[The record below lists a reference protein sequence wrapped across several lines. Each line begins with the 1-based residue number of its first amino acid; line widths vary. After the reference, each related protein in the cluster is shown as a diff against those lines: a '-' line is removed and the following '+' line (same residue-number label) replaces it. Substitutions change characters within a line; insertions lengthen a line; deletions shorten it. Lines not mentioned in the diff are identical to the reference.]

1 MSETPAPT
9 SEPASEGTNPA
20 PNGAAADWVDRSF
33 RVALRPSADPEG
45 LASERRLA
53 ERVLERAES
62 LWRDYDANTPP
73 KLVDRY
79 ELQEEIGHGGMG
91 VVYRA
96 VDKTL
101 GREVAIKTI
110 RRRAQDIAEVRS
122 RFVEEAKVSSSLEH
136 PGIVPIHDLVFSVD
150 GAPFFVMKLIRGRTF
165 QSLLTD
171 SKTTGAPRRALLQVF
186 ESACQAIA
194 YAHAKGVLHRDI
206 KPSNVMVGEFGEV
219 HVLDW
224 GLVKIAAGTTE
235 SLAGENSGEF
245 SADATRFGDVL
256 GTAAY
261 MSPEQALGE
270 VQRISSRTDV
280 FNLGAMLL
288 EILTGEPP
296 YPGPDSRSEVRR
308 ARNGCSERAAAQ
320 LAASGIEAGLREIVL
335 ACLEFDPESRPKDAG
350 ELTRRLAE
358 HLTSESERIRRSEI
372 AAVEARAAAAHERR
386 VRFITMGAASILLL
400 LGYWSLRTA
409 IDAEDTRRA
418 HALSNDRRIASA
430 LHQAEL
436 LRAGSESATTPD
448 LAKLRAALAASDEA
462 AQLASDPDASSD
474 VRARSIALR
483 SELTALVDEV
493 EREANLR
500 TKLDYLRIRTDHDP
514 DPRLLREA
522 TLAELAS
529 AGIDVENGEIAE
541 LAARVRTMRG
551 AARIVEALDDYLLS
565 QSPGGGITPQTNRVV
580 ALANALDTEPTR
592 QAIREAFAHGDHA
605 ALTPIAATA
614 IEGLPSE
621 TYLLLARAL
630 GRLGESA
637 AAIAIFEVAV
647 KRFPGVAR
655 IRHDFAVALSSS
667 EQKAFDDAAREL
679 EFAIAIEPE
688 NLHFAGDRAQMALLA
703 HHFASAANQLD
714 ELLERNPLRAM
725 SWATLGDLLLEQ
737 GEPTLASRAHSFALE
752 LEPHGVGLQIRRLES
767 LVASARFDECVRLF
781 ESLGAELP
789 QPPGMPNLIAAA
801 YLDIGE
807 FSRAKQFAEIAV
819 RTGQAFAGPNP
830 RVFKSEVLLDFAE
843 RALSIEE
850 SGGLRP
856 DLLTY
861 CADSQQALAIAL
873 FASRRNHFHFATQ
886 AYRLVDERFPKDFQ
900 RFGISC
906 RLHAIWTA
914 LSSGLGL
921 GEDSI
926 GLREDEKRADRER
939 AHKWFEEELAA
950 ATLAFDEG
958 RTDLQN
964 TRMFCSFLTH
974 DPRMEHAFDALTAA
988 VIPARERLKWDA
1000 ARANLDALL
1009 ARLGPVHSVDLDH
1022 HLERAQ
1028 RARTAR

>member
-1 MSETPAPT
+1 MSGTIGKASQPTPEGDPPAP
-9 SEPASEGTNPA
+9 SGASVE
-20 PNGAAADWVDRSF
+20 WVDLGFQAAF
-33 RVALRPSADPEG
+33 RPTTDPDT

-53 ERVLERAES
+53 ERVLERADS
-62 LWRDYDANTPP
+62 LWQEYDANSLP

-79 ELQEEIGHGGMG
+79 ELKEEIGHGGMG

-122 RFVEEAKVSSSLEH
+122 RFVEEAKVSSCLEH
-136 PGIVPIHDLVFSVD
+136 PGIVPIHDLVFSED

-165 QSLLTD
+165 QTLLAEAKA
-171 SKTTGAPRRALLQVF
+171 SGAPRRALLQVF
-186 ESACQAIA
+186 ERACQAIA

-224 GLVKIAAGTTE
+224 GLVKIAAGTTQP
-235 SLAGENSGEF
+235 LVDENSGEF
-245 SADATRFGDVL
+245 PADATRFGDVL

-270 VQRISSRTDV
+270 VQRITSRTDV

-296 YPGPDSRSEVRR
+296 YPGRDSRSEVRR
-308 ARNGCSERAAAQ
+308 ARQGCGERAAEQ
-320 LAASGIEAGLREIVL
+320 LAAAGVEAGLREIVL
-335 ACLEFDPESRPKDAG
+335 GCVEFDPESRPQDAG

-372 AAVEARAAAAHERR
+372 AAAEARSAAAHERR

-400 LGYWSLRTA
+400 FGYWTLRTA

-436 LRAGSESATTPD
+436 LRAGSESTSTPD

-462 AQLASDPDASSD
+462 AQLASDPDAGSE
-474 VRARSIALR
+474 VRTRSIALR
-483 SELTALVDEV
+483 DELTVLVDEV

-500 TKLDYLRIRTDHDP
+500 TNLDHLRNRTDHSP
-514 DPRLLREA
+514 DPRLLRDA
-522 TLAELAS
+522 TLSELAR
-529 AGIDVENGEIAE
+529 AGIDVAHTDTSE
-541 LAARVRTMRG
+541 LAAQVRTMRG
-551 AARIVEALDDYLLS
+551 AARIVEAFDDYLLS
-565 QSPGGGITPQTNRVV
+565 QQPEAGITPETGRVV
-580 ALANALDTEPTR
+580 ALANAIDAEPTR
-592 QAIREAFAHGDHA
+592 CVIRDAFARGDDA

-614 IEGLPSE
+614 TAGLPSE

-630 GRLGESA
+630 GKLGKSA

-655 IRHDFAVALSSS
+655 IRHDYALALSSP
-667 EQKAFDDAAREL
+667 EQSAFERAAREL
-679 EFAIAIEPE
+679 DTAIAIEPE
-688 NLHFAGDRAQMALLA
+688 NLHFVGDRAFMALLGRD
-703 HHFASAANQLD
+703 FASAANQLD
-714 ELLERNPLRAM
+714 DLLERDPLRAM
-725 SWATLGDLLLEQ
+725 SWAALGDLLIEQ
-737 GEPTLASRAHSFALE
+737 GEAAHANRAHSFALE
-752 LEPHGVGLQIRRLES
+752 LEPHGMGIQLRRLES
-767 LVASARFDECVRLF
+767 LIANASFDECVRMF

-789 QPPGMPNLIAAA
+789 QAPGMPNLIAAA

-807 FSRAKQFAEIAV
+807 FSRAKQFADSAV
-819 RTGQAFAGPNP
+819 RTGQAFAGPKNG
-830 RVFKSEVLLDFAE
+830 VFKAELLLDFAE
-843 RALSIEE
+843 RAIAIEA
-850 SGGLRP
+850 SGGLRKE
-856 DLLTY
+856 LLTE
-861 CADSQQALAIAL
+861 CNDSQQALAIGL
-873 FASRRNHFHFATQ
+873 LASRRNRFHFATQ
-886 AYRLVDERFPKDFQ
+886 AYRLVEERYPKDFL
-900 RFGISC
+900 RSGLSC
-906 RLHAIWTA
+906 RLHAIWIA

-926 GLREDEKRADRER
+926 ALRDDEKRADRESAR
-939 AHKWFEEELAA
+939 IWFEEEVAS
-950 ATLAFDEG
+950 ATLSFDEG
-958 RTDLQN
+958 RTDAKN

-974 DPRMEHAFDALTAA
+974 DPRMQRAFEALAAA

-1009 ARLGPVHSVDLDH
+1009 ARLGPVYSVDLDR
-1022 HLERAQ
+1022 HLEQARRAQ
-1028 RARTAR
+1028 AAR